1 MKNRFTKKL
10 LTDLRVELMDEF
22 DRNFERKA
30 FFTTKPWPGRRHGRK
45 GTLLNV
51 RGGGGLRGSLK
62 AAVGD
67 FSVTFTSGL
76 PYASI
81 HNEGG
86 KITVTAK
93 MKRFFWA
100 KYYEAQGGITF
111 NIKKREVANTRKNKA
126 LTEDAEFYKSL
137 ALMKIGSVIT
147 MPERRFIG
155 HAPEVDQAV
164 KRVID
169 ANFNEI
175 ETMLK
180 DRLKQPKI

>member
-1 MKNRFTKKL
+1 MKSNLSEKIL
-10 LTDLRVELMDEF
+10 NDLRVELLEEF

-30 FFTTKPWPGRRHGRK
+30 FFTKPWPARKHGRK
-45 GTLLNV
+45 GSLLLV
-51 RGGGGLRGSLK
+51 KGGGGLRGSLK
-62 AAVGD
+62 ATAGE
-67 FSVTFTSGL
+67 SAITFTSSL
-76 PYASI
+76 PYAAI

-111 NIKKREVANTRKNKA
+111 NIKKRAMANTRKNKA
-126 LTEDAEFYKSL
+126 LTEDAEFYKSM
-137 ALMKIGSVIT
+137 ALMKTGSQIT

-180 DRLKQPKI
+180 NLLKQPKI

>member
-1 MKNRFTKKL
+1 MKSNLSKKIIN
-10 LTDLRVELMDEF
+10 DLRVELLEEF

-30 FFTTKPWPGRRHGRK
+30 FFTKPWDARKHGRK
-45 GTLLNV
+45 GSLLLV
-51 RGGGGLRGSLK
+51 KGGGGLRGSLK
-62 AAVGD
+62 ATAGE
-67 FSVTFTSGL
+67 SAITFTSSL
-76 PYASI
+76 PYAAI

-137 ALMKIGSVIT
+137 ALMKTGSQIT